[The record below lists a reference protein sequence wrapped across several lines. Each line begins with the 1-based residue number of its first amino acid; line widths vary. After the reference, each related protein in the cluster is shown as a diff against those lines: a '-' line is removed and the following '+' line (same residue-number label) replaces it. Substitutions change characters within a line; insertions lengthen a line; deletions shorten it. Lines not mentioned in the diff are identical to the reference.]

1 MFSAI
6 DIDHLVL
13 ICSSLETSQAFY
25 TQVLGARPERLDS
38 PSLLQLRFGSALID
52 LVPRSDQPLGLN
64 MAHFCLN
71 IAAKDEASVLQHLEQ
86 HGVHHEGFSEKYGA
100 RGYSRSIYIYDPD
113 GNQVELKLLSRQQQS
128 CQ

>member
-25 TQVLGARPERLDS
+25 TQVLGARPERRLDS

-52 LVPRSDQPLGLN
+52 LVPRSDQPRP
-64 MAHFCLN
+64 
-71 IAAKDEASVLQHLEQ
+71 Q
-86 HGVHHEGFSEKYGA
+86 YGA
-100 RGYSRSIYIYDPD
+100 
-113 GNQVELKLLSRQQQS
+113 LLPQYCRQG
-128 CQ
+128 